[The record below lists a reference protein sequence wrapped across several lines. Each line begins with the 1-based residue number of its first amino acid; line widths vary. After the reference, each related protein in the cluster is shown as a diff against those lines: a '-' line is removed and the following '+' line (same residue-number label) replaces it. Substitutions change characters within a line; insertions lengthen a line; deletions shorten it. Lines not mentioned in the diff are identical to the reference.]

1 MKYTDPYSALR
12 LGKFRSWT
20 ASIVKLKKKTRI
32 NNEKSCSC
40 YLFRAVLL
48 WDIRKYSMVEFFI
61 IKMDLVRLCDLLSFQ
76 LMRLLFIQLTDGVFL
91 LIHSTEVVTGKRTMG
106 LIRSRPIHKQQKCTI
121 LYQFQKK
128 KKQFFIPNHQIIFM
142 HAMHVQR
149 LQQECC
155 W

>member
-1 MKYTDPYSALR
+1 M
-12 LGKFRSWT
+12 
-20 ASIVKLKKKTRI
+20 
-32 NNEKSCSC
+32 
-40 YLFRAVLL
+40 L

-128 KKQFFIPNHQIIFM
+128 KKQFFIPNHQITFSCTQCVFKDSSRNAVGKPAISHTSTM
-142 HAMHVQR
+142 LIAAP
-149 LQQECC
+149 
-155 W
+155 